1 MSRAI
6 SLKALA
12 MLRPRASA
20 MPVVAVLNILLLSSV
35 TGPFFTKTMVATTQ
49 AAHNNNDMIHL
60 AKAPIRRC
68 PNCLPEL
75 DLNEAVVTV
84 ESIERDLW
92 GLSGRNG
99 LLSYA
104 T

>member
-1 MSRAI
+1 
-6 SLKALA
+6 
-12 MLRPRASA
+12 

-68 PNCLPEL
+68 PKLSARIGLERGGCDSRVHREGFMGVIGQKWSALIRYL
-75 DLNEAVVTV
+75 DV
-84 ESIERDLW
+84 S
-92 GLSGRNG
+92 NG
-99 LLSYA
+99 YLR
-104 T
+104 